1 VRILYSFPHAVGAAG
16 IGTTAYHQI
25 RGAVGQGVSVVL
37 YCTTLERELDGLD
50 GLVETLKL
58 GGARIPH
65 RAIGV
70 SRAYRYHDRRV
81 ARALR
86 RRQGSVD
93 LVHAWPAGSLATL
106 ECARALRL
114 PSVREV
120 PNTHTRYAF
129 EAVDREARALAMAPV
144 GGHSHTFSS
153 KVLEQER
160 AEYAAAH
167 ALLVPSE
174 FARRTFVEEGVDPAK
189 LVLHRYGYEPDRFF
203 PPEGGISASDDG
215 LRAVFVGGCE
225 PRKGLHHALRA
236 WIDSGA
242 AERGRFVI
250 CGSFVPGYREVLSSL
265 LAHPSVEVRGF
276 EPDPGRLMRESD
288 ILLFPTVEEGSALV
302 TYEAQ
307 ASGCALVVSEA
318 AGARCEHLRQGLVHE
333 AGDIGTLTGH
343 VRLLDGDRE
352 LLARLRRG
360 AVENSLHLT
369 WMDAAAEV
377 TGIYERVAA
386 EFSVSSR
393 TDPT

>member
-1 VRILYSFPHAVGAAG
+1 
-16 IGTTAYHQI
+16 
-25 RGAVGQGVSVVL
+25 
-37 YCTTLERELDGLD
+37 
-50 GLVETLKL
+50 
-58 GGARIPH
+58 
-65 RAIGV
+65 
-70 SRAYRYHDRRV
+70 
-81 ARALR
+81 
-86 RRQGSVD
+86 
-93 LVHAWPAGSLATL
+93 
-106 ECARALRL
+106 
-114 PSVREV
+114 
-120 PNTHTRYAF
+120 
-129 EAVDREARALAMAPV
+129 MAPV
-144 GGHSHTFSS
+144 SGHSHTFSS

-167 ALLVPSE
+167 VLLVPSE
-174 FARRTFVEEGVDPAK
+174 FALRTFVEEGVDTAK
-189 LVLHRYGYEPDRFF
+189 LVLHRYGYEPDRFY
-203 PPEGGISASDDG
+203 PSEAEIRASDAG

-250 CGSFVPGYREVLSSL
+250 CGSFVPGYREVLSGL
-265 LAHPSVEVRGF
+265 LAHPSVDVRGF

-333 AGDIGTLTGH
+333 AGDTATLTEH
-343 VRLLDGDRE
+343 LRLLDADRD

-360 AVENSLHLT
+360 AVENSRRLT
-369 WMDAAAEV
+369 WADAAAEV
-377 TGIYERVAA
+377 MGIYERLTA

-393 TDPT
+393 TGTT

>member
-25 RGAVGQGVSVVL
+25 RGAVAQGVSVVL

-81 ARALR
+81 ALALR
-86 RRQGSVD
+86 RRHRSVD

-106 ECARALRL
+106 ESARALRL
-114 PSVREV
+114 PGVREV
-120 PNTHTRYAF
+120 PNTHTGYAF

-167 ALLVPSE
+167 VLLVPSE
-174 FARRTFVEEGVDPAK
+174 FARRTFVDEGVDLAK

-203 PPEGGISASDDG
+203 PPEGEISASDGG

-276 EPDPGRLMRESD
+276 EPDPGRLMRQSD

-318 AGARCEHLRQGLVHE
+318 AGARCDHLRQGLVHE

-369 WMDAAAEV
+369 WTDAAAEV